1 MIRIRL
7 ACVGLVAFGLACTCP
22 TFAQNNAPTADNQK
36 NNTTDRH
43 TTQQIR
49 RAVMQDKALST
60 EAHNVKIIT
69 QNGMVTLRG
78 QVKSED
84 EKKAIEQHAADA
96 AGGPSNVKNE
106 ITVNPG
112 K

>member
-7 ACVGLVAFGLACTCP
+7 ACVGLVACGLACTCP
-22 TFAQNNAPTADNQK
+22 TFAQNKAPTADNQK
-36 NNTTDRH
+36 NNTADRQM
-43 TTQQIR
+43 TQQIR
-49 RAVMQDKALST
+49 RSVMQDKALSS

-84 EKKAIEQHAADA
+84 EKRAISQHAAEA
-96 AGGPSNVKNE
+96 AGGANNVTDEMTVKPSK
-106 ITVNPG
+106 
-112 K
+112 